1 MGAFGLTD
9 GEKLICI
16 VLAVLSWLAI
26 ARQMRRDRQNYASI
40 CILIAGAAVF
50 LFVAYLGVAVQIPVL
65 R

>member
-1 MGAFGLTD
+1 LTD